1 MLDGEDSPDA
11 WAIEILRQA
20 LEQWSSD
27 ENLYLAPKLLWSN
40 MTKKPANAHE
50 KWQAP
55 FPTIDVIEQ
64 AFQNSQIY
72 PYIYLVE
79 NEFLSCH
86 KQPHQLDEIWLLG
99 EDSSVSEEVA
109 RILNT
114 CGLNVKITK
123 PYDIMCWGLSGQQ
136 KDIVLLVRNSAL
148 IETINRARLAD
159 YNIRTYKTRQ
169 VHGSSGP
176 IAMRDLCR
184 IVFEIATGVIVRSK

>member
-1 MLDGEDSPDA
+1 MRWYIADKTGSEMARIGSFGDDISWVCAQRGQPRQSGRIYNLSTLTSRRNSDMLNGEDSPA
-11 WAIEILRQA
+11 ALAIEILRQA

-27 ENLYLAPKLLWSN
+27 ENLYLVPKILWSN

-64 AFQNSQIY
+64 ASQNSQIY

-99 EDSSVSEEVA
+99 EDSNVSEEVA

-114 CGLNVKITK
+114 GGLNVRISK

-136 KDIVLLVRNSAL
+136 KDIVLL
-148 IETINRARLAD
+148 
-159 YNIRTYKTRQ
+159 
-169 VHGSSGP
+169 
-176 IAMRDLCR
+176 
-184 IVFEIATGVIVRSK
+184 